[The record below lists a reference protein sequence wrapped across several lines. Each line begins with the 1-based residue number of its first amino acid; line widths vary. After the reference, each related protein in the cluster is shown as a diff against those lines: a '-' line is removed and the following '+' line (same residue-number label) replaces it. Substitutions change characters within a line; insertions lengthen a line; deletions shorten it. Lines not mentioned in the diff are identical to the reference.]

1 MGALLSWITGNRLDG
16 ESKVVLV
23 TGAGSGLGAALSRYL
38 IENGDSVILAD
49 VNTKAIEDLK
59 NELNEIAKRKGHSN
73 KAYAL
78 TMNVSSEESVKNA
91 AADVIKMLPPV
102 NMLSNTTSVS
112 SQPGLI
118 DAIVNFAGLLSKFIM
133 LLAITSLLAYTSVSL
148 IH

>member
-1 MGALLSWITGNRLDG
+1 MGGLFSWISGNRLDR

-49 VNTKAIEDLK
+49 VNTKAIEDLVK
-59 NELNEIAKRKGHSN
+59 ELNELATLIGENRGN

-91 AADVIKMLPPV
+91 VADVIKMLPAADPF
-102 NMLSNTTSVS
+102 SDITSVS

-118 DAIVNFAGLLSKFIM
+118 DAIVNFAGLLSELIM
-133 LLAITSLLAYTSVSL
+133 LSAD
-148 IH
+148 